1 LSLNANTCCKRREL
15 QISEMMR
22 MFALF
27 ALLLAAADVVRG
39 AEAGDQAGALPWTY
53 GKGACTATV

>member
-1 LSLNANTCCKRREL
+1 
-15 QISEMMR
+15 MMR

-53 GKGACTATV
+53 GKGACTAAV